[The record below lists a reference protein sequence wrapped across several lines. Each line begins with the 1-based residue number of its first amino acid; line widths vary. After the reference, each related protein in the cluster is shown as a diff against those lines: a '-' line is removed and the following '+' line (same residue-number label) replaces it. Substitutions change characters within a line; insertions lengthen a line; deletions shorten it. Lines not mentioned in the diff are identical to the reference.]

1 MKLIDLTHKIEDLLP
16 EYPGD
21 EETRLVNTRKLKNRR
36 YTNHRLHIDM
46 HSGTH
51 IDSPMHFVES
61 KKYICDYPIE
71 SFIGEGCI
79 IDARNEPVIKLKKN
93 TKI

>member
-16 EYPGD
+16 EYREMRKQD
-21 EETRLVNTRKLKNRR
+21 SLTHETKNRR
-36 YTNHRLHIDM
+36 LYQHRLHIDM